1 MIGKIVT
8 GKSFGGAIEYVLKK
22 EMAHLLESDGVDT
35 ESIRTIIDDF
45 NFQRKARREIAKVVG
60 HISLSF
66 HRDDAPKLTDERM
79 RGLAVAYMERM
90 GIADTQYIVARHNDT
105 AHPHLHIIYNRVKY
119 DRTLV
124 PDRNERHR
132 NVKVC
137 KQLKR
142 QYGLTFSKGKENVTT
157 ERLHGADKVRQE
169 LFNAIT
175 RVLPKCARIADLS
188 AKLKRQG
195 IGVQEIHRGNDP
207 KKAVQGIT
215 FTKAGLTFKGSE
227 IDRKFSYV
235 GLSKTIRERV
245 ETLAREAADEE
256 IKYMRE
262 RRREQERD
270 TMPKPRKEEGPQQQV
285 TLREMPQPMQVA
297 QGKTACTQPRR
308 QPQGPSQ
315 MQPPQP
321 KSQPT
326 APQLVENGGTAFT
339 PEQWQ
344 QLQQNRTLRV
354 IVRSRE
360 VNMLR
365 QYWFDKAGTLQYTLI
380 ALRRRDESFTRELV
394 TAIKGHLLTAQ
405 EQKQLY
411 SGQGLTKAFRR
422 QNGTVYRFRF
432 EVVTKPGQKD
442 ILTECVLS
450 VQQPQEVKPDT
461 KPQVKPEQQ
470 QKERPQVRTYPL
482 RKRGRRI

>member
-8 GKSFGGAIEYVLKK
+8 GKSFGGAVEYVLREEK
-22 EMAHLLESDGVDT
+22 ARLLDSDGVDT
-35 ESIRTIIDDF
+35 ESIRSIIDDF

-66 HRDDAPKLTDERM
+66 HRDDAPTLTDDRM
-79 RGLAVAYMERM
+79 RELATAYMESM

-105 AHPHLHIIYNRVKY
+105 EHPHLHIIYNRVKY

-124 PDRNERHR
+124 ADKNERRR
-132 NVKVC
+132 NFKVC

-142 QYGLTFSKGKENVTT
+142 RYGLTFSNGKQDIKT

-169 LFNAIT
+169 VFDAIT
-175 RVLPKCARIADLS
+175 RILPKCDRIADLS

-195 IGVQEIHRGNDP
+195 IGVQFVHRGNDP

-215 FTKAGLTFKGSE
+215 FTKDGLTFKGSQV
-227 IDRKFSYV
+227 DRKFSYA

-262 RRREQERD
+262 RRREQERN
-270 TMPKPRKEEGPQQQV
+270 TTPKPRKAEKP
-285 TLREMPQPMQVA
+285 
-297 QGKTACTQPRR
+297 
-308 QPQGPSQ
+308 
-315 MQPPQP
+315 QPPQVKREETPRLQQSRQTQPASAVP
-321 KSQPT
+321 KPS
-326 APQLVENGGTAFT
+326 APQQVEIGGTRFT
-339 PEQWQ
+339 QEQWR
-344 QLQQNRTLRV
+344 QLQENRTLRI
-354 IVRSRE
+354 IVRRSDA
-360 VNMLR
+360 NMLR
-365 QYWFDKAGTLQYTLI
+365 EYWFDNAGGLQYTLI
-380 ALRRRDESFTRELV
+380 ALRRRDEAFTRELV
-394 TAIKGHLLTAQ
+394 TAIKGCRLTVQ

-411 SGQGLTKAFRR
+411 SEQGLIKAFRR
-422 QNGTVYRFRF
+422 QDGTVYLSRFGV
-432 EVVTKPGQKD
+432 ESKPGQKD
-442 ILTECVLS
+442 MVTECVLS

-470 QKERPQVRTYPL
+470 QKPRPQVITISPK
-482 RKRGRRI
+482 KRGRHL

>member
-8 GKSFGGAIEYVLKK
+8 GKSFGGAVEYVLKK
-22 EMAHLLESDGVDT
+22 EKARLLESDGVDT

-79 RGLAVAYMERM
+79 RELAAAYMERM
-90 GIADTQYIVARHNDT
+90 GIANTQYIVARHNDT
-105 AHPHLHIIYNRVKY
+105 EHPHLHIIYNRVKY

-124 PDRNERHR
+124 ADKNERRR

-142 QYGLTFSKGKENVTT
+142 RYGLTFSNGRQNIKT

-169 LFNAIT
+169 VFNAIT
-175 RVLPKCARIADLS
+175 RILPKCDRIADLS

-195 IGVQEIHRGNDP
+195 IGVQFIHRGNDP
-207 KKAVQGIT
+207 KKAVQGVT
-215 FTKAGLTFKGSE
+215 FTKDGLTFKGSQVG
-227 IDRKFSYV
+227 RKFSYA

-256 IKYMRE
+256 IKYMQE

-270 TMPKPRKEEGPQQQV
+270 TPKPRNEE
-285 TLREMPQPMQVA
+285 
-297 QGKTACTQPRR
+297 KT
-308 QPQGPSQ
+308 
-315 MQPPQP
+315 QPPQVKREETPRLQQSRQTQPASAEP
-321 KSQPT
+321 KPS
-326 APQLVENGGTAFT
+326 APQQVEIGGTRFT
-339 PEQWQ
+339 QEQWR
-344 QLQQNRTLRV
+344 QLQENRTLRI
-354 IVRSRE
+354 IVRRSDA
-360 VNMLR
+360 NMLR
-365 QYWFDKAGTLQYTLI
+365 EYWFDNAGGVQYTLI
-380 ALRRRDESFTRELV
+380 ALRRRDEAFTRELV
-394 TAIKGHLLTAQ
+394 TAIKGCRLTVQ

-411 SGQGLTKAFRR
+411 SEQGLIKAFRK
-422 QNGTVYRFRF
+422 QDGTVFRSRFGV
-432 EVVTKPGQKD
+432 ESKPGQKD

-450 VQQPQEVKPDT
+450 VQKLQEVKP
-461 KPQVKPEQQ
+461 QAKPEQQ
-470 QKERPQVRTYPL
+470 QKERPQVIAIPI
-482 RKRGRRI
+482 RKRGRHL

>member
-8 GKSFGGAIEYVLKK
+8 GKSFGGAVEYVLRK
-22 EMAHLLESDGVDT
+22 EKARLLDSDGVDT
-35 ESIRTIIDDF
+35 ESIRSIIDDF

-66 HRDDAPKLTDERM
+66 HRDDAPKLTDDRM
-79 RGLAVAYMERM
+79 RELAAAYMESM

-105 AHPHLHIIYNRVKY
+105 EHPHLHIIYNRVKY

-124 PDRNERHR
+124 ADKNERRR

-142 QYGLTFSKGKENVTT
+142 RYGLTFSNGRQNIKT

-169 LFNAIT
+169 VFDAIT
-175 RVLPKCARIADLS
+175 RILPKCDRIADLS

-195 IGVQEIHRGNDP
+195 IGVQFIHRGNDP
-207 KKAVQGIT
+207 KKAVQGVT
-215 FTKAGLTFKGSE
+215 FTKDGLTFKGSQV
-227 IDRKFSYV
+227 DRKFSYA

-270 TMPKPRKEEGPQQQV
+270 TTPKPRNEEKTQPPQIKREETPRLQPATQQPEQ
-285 TLREMPQPMQVA
+285 RQPAPAMPQP
-297 QGKTACTQPRR
+297 
-308 QPQGPSQ
+308 S
-315 MQPPQP
+315 
-321 KSQPT
+321 
-326 APQLVENGGTAFT
+326 APQQVEIGGTRFT
-339 PEQWQ
+339 QEQWR
-344 QLQQNRTLRV
+344 QLQENRMLRI
-354 IVRSRE
+354 IVRRSDA
-360 VNMLR
+360 NMLR
-365 QYWFDKAGTLQYTLI
+365 KYWFDNAGGLQYTLI
-380 ALRRRDESFTRELV
+380 ALRRRDEAFTRELV
-394 TAIKGHLLTAQ
+394 TAIKGCRLTVQ

-411 SGQGLTKAFRR
+411 SEQGLIKAFRR
-422 QNGTVYRFRF
+422 QDGTVYRFRF
-432 EVVTKPGQKD
+432 GVESKPGQKD
-442 ILTECVLS
+442 MLTECVLS
-450 VQQPQEVKPDT
+450 VQQLQEVKPDT

-470 QKERPQVRTYPL
+470 QKPRPQVITIPPK
-482 RKRGRRI
+482 KRGRGI